1 MQAAARGMEKVT
13 SPLVGAKTTMLA
25 KLLWEN
31 RQSIDVPSK
40 AAALLGMTV
49 ALAPARS
56 IEWALSSRAIERHQL
71 SAPPFFVVGH
81 ARSGTTHLFRL
92 LAKDPQFG
100 FLRWRQ
106 SIFPHMCGPM
116 RPLAD
121 FLLTGL
127 GPSERPM
134 DSMPFS
140 PDEPEEEEVAVGS
153 ISGHMANLFMY
164 FPRDARHHFDR
175 WTLMNDLSPTELAE
189 WQAALRGTFKKASW
203 LAGGK
208 RLVSKNPW
216 NTARLPQL
224 HEMWPE
230 APFLHIVRHPYGVY
244 LSAWNALKT
253 GAPLLQF
260 GHADEEEVRD
270 LFFEFYRELLQH
282 HIKQRAELPT
292 GLYAEVRYEDLVAD
306 PVGQLRNVYETLGLE
321 GWAHYEPNLREYLA
335 SIADY
340 KPNKFTLDR
349 NLADRIVD
357 EWSFAFEQWGYDA
370 DVLVGEDDE

>member
-1 MQAAARGMEKVT
+1 MRAASRGTEKIT
-13 SPLVGAKTTMLA
+13 SPLVGSKTTALA

-40 AAALLGMTV
+40 AAALLAMTIV
-49 ALAPARS
+49 LAPARAA
-56 IEWALSSRAIERHQL
+56 EWALSSRSIAHHQL
-71 SAPPFFVVGH
+71 AESPLFVVGH

-92 LAKDPQFG
+92 LARDPQFG

-134 DSMPFS
+134 DGMSFS

-164 FPRDARHHFDR
+164 FPRDARVHFDR
-175 WTLMNDLSPTELAE
+175 WTLMKELSPQELDE
-189 WQAALRGTFKKASW
+189 WRTALSATFTKASW

-216 NTARLPQL
+216 NTARLTHL
-224 HEMWPE
+224 HELWPD

-244 LSAWNALKT
+244 MSAWNALKT

-260 GHADEEEVRD
+260 GHADEEEVRE
-270 LFFEFYRELLQH
+270 LFFEFYRDLLQQH
-282 HIKQRAELPT
+282 LKQRALLPE

-306 PVGQLRNVYETLGLE
+306 PVGALSGVYERLKLD
-321 GWAHYEPNLREYLA
+321 GWSQFEPSLRAYLSTIADYEPN
-335 SIADY
+335 
-340 KPNKFTLDR
+340 KFNLDR
-349 NLADRIVD
+349 DLAARIAE
-357 EWSFAFEQWGYDA
+357 EWSFAFEEWGYDA
-370 DVLVGEDDE
+370 DLLVAADDE

>member
-1 MQAAARGMEKVT
+1 
-13 SPLVGAKTTMLA
+13 
-25 KLLWEN
+25 
-31 RQSIDVPSK
+31 
-40 AAALLGMTV
+40 
-49 ALAPARS
+49 
-56 IEWALSSRAIERHQL
+56 
-71 SAPPFFVVGH
+71 
-81 ARSGTTHLFRL
+81 
-92 LAKDPQFG
+92 
-100 FLRWRQ
+100 
-106 SIFPHMCGPM
+106 M

-164 FPRDARHHFDR
+164 FPHEARYHFDR
-175 WTLMNDLSPTELAE
+175 WTLMENISPTELAE
-189 WQAALRGTFKKASW
+189 WQDALRATFRKASW

-216 NTARLPQL
+216 NTARLPHL
-224 HEMWPE
+224 VDMWPD

-260 GHADEEEVRD
+260 GHADEDEVRE
-270 LFFEFYRELLQH
+270 LFLDFYRELLQL
-282 HIKQRAELPT
+282 HIKQREPLPA
-292 GLYAEVRYEDLVAD
+292 GQYAEVRYEDLVAD
-306 PVGQLRNVYETLGLE
+306 PVGELRGVYERLGLD
-321 GWAHYEPNLREYLA
+321 GWARYEPNLRTYLA

-340 KPNKFTLDR
+340 KPNKFRLDR
-349 NLADRIVD
+349 DLAARIAD
-357 EWSFAFEQWGYDA
+357 EWSFAFDEWGYDA
-370 DVLVGEDDE
+370 DVLVGDHDE